1 MKNTGIKVLCGA
13 LLCGAFLG
21 ANNVSA
27 AYNYDTTSEFSAQ
40 DTYIRVGTELCVKS
54 TVLQGSRY
62 MYAWDT
68 SNSNHP
74 LRGWPGVDLVEA
86 GDGLYCY
93 EHDADD
99 GYQYDMVIFNNN
111 GGSQT
116 VDLSVINDSA
126 GLVKSLVY
134 MFDESDYYGDDIYGN
149 RTYKGRWAVN
159 DTNAL
164 VDMVA
169 VAKGL
174 DANRYTI
181 ASYEAVADALGSD
194 VAVADV
200 TVENQGQYDLGA
212 YYISQ
217 LDLSNDVLKKLNIT
231 NDGNGYESEYLDAY
245 NALGAAMNNLVERKV
260 ILVDENTTNGS
271 VSAGYQSGS
280 DNDIDIEVSPERGYE
295 VESITVKEITS
306 FDQSGDPVFGGET
319 ALDVDPDVN
328 NYEFSFGESGI
339 AGYYVTATFKM
350 KTYNITF
357 VVGENGEI
365 KTIGDEDI
373 ESPVQV
379 YYGED
384 YSLKIIAKEGYDI
397 DTILVNGE
405 EYSME
410 DGVLTIENIMVD
422 TEVRISFKLQS
433 YVITVDGKE
442 YSFNYG
448 TTYEQMLEGIDL
460 EKEGYKFLY
469 LVDEN
474 GEKVTDDYV
483 IQGDAKFTA
492 VYEKDEATTEEE
504 DIAVPDTGGKQG
516 FGQGTEYSLIGCM
529 SAGAVMGAVLMIAK
543 QKRDERKNK

>member
-1 MKNTGIKVLCGA
+1 MKKIGMKVLCGA
-13 LLCGAFLG
+13 LLCGAFLS

-68 SNSNHP
+68 SNSDHP

-212 YYISQ
+212 DYISK
-217 LDLSNDVLKKLNIT
+217 LNLSNDVLGKLLIAR
-231 NDGNGYESEYLDAY
+231 NGVDYSSAYLDAY
-245 NALGAAMNNLVERKV
+245 NTLGAALNNLVERKMIV
-260 ILVDENTTNGS
+260 VDDGIVNGNVVAEYKPNSDSEINIELTPDFGYEIGSIIVKQIASYDDETKEMTFGETTE
-271 VSAGYQSGS
+271 
-280 DNDIDIEVSPERGYE
+280 IEVVPGEDTYLYAFGDAD
-295 VESITVKEITS
+295 VKGAYIS
-306 FDQSGDPVFGGET
+306 
-319 ALDVDPDVN
+319 
-328 NYEFSFGESGI
+328 
-339 AGYYVTATFKM
+339 ATFK
-350 KTYNITF
+350 
-357 VVGENGEI
+357 
-365 KTIGDEDI
+365 
-373 ESPVQV
+373 
-379 YYGED
+379 
-384 YSLKIIAKEGYDI
+384 AK
-397 DTILVNGE
+397 
-405 EYSME
+405 
-410 DGVLTIENIMVD
+410 
-422 TEVRISFKLQS
+422 S
-433 YVITVDGKE
+433 YIITVDGEE
-442 YSFNYG
+442 YTFDFG

-460 EKEGYKFLY
+460 KKEGYKFLY
-469 LVDEN
+469 LVDED
-474 GEKVTDDYV
+474 GEKVPDDYV
-483 IQGDAKFTA
+483 VRGDAEFTA
-492 VYEKDEATTEEE
+492 VYEEEGAAADEE
-504 DIAVPDTGGKQG
+504 DIAVPDTGSEQG
-516 FGQGTEYSLIGCM
+516 FGEWGRY
-529 SAGAVMGAVLMIAK
+529 
-543 QKRDERKNK
+543 

>member
-1 MKNTGIKVLCGA
+1 MKNIGMKVLCGA

-68 SNSNHP
+68 SNSDHP

-159 DTNAL
+159 DTSAL

-212 YYISQ
+212 DYISK
-217 LDLSNDVLKKLNIT
+217 LNLSNDVLGKLLIAR
-231 NDGNGYESEYLDAY
+231 NGVDYSSAYLDAY
-245 NALGAAMNNLVERKV
+245 NTLGAALNNLVERKMIV
-260 ILVDENTTNGS
+260 VDDGIVNGNVVAEYKPNSDSEINIELTPDFGYEIGSIIVKQIASYDDETKEMTFGETTE
-271 VSAGYQSGS
+271 
-280 DNDIDIEVSPERGYE
+280 IEVVPGEDTYLYAFGDAD
-295 VESITVKEITS
+295 VKGAYIS
-306 FDQSGDPVFGGET
+306 
-319 ALDVDPDVN
+319 
-328 NYEFSFGESGI
+328 
-339 AGYYVTATFKM
+339 ATFK
-350 KTYNITF
+350 
-357 VVGENGEI
+357 
-365 KTIGDEDI
+365 
-373 ESPVQV
+373 
-379 YYGED
+379 
-384 YSLKIIAKEGYDI
+384 AK
-397 DTILVNGE
+397 
-405 EYSME
+405 
-410 DGVLTIENIMVD
+410 
-422 TEVRISFKLQS
+422 S
-433 YVITVDGKE
+433 YIITVDGEE
-442 YSFNYG
+442 YTFDFG

-460 EKEGYKFLY
+460 KKEGYKFLY
-469 LVDEN
+469 LVDED
-474 GEKVTDDYV
+474 GEKVPDDYV
-483 IQGDAKFTA
+483 VRGDAEFTA
-492 VYEKDEATTEEE
+492 VYEEEGAAADEE
-504 DIAVPDTGGKQG
+504 DIAVPDTGSEQG
-516 FGQGTEYSLIGCM
+516 FGEGIKYSLIGCA
-529 SAGAVMGAVLMIAK
+529 SVGAVMGAALMVAK
-543 QKRDERKNK
+543 QRRDGCKNK

>member
-159 DTNAL
+159 DTSAL

-212 YYISQ
+212 DYISK
-217 LDLSNDVLKKLNIT
+217 LNLSNDVLGKLTIAS
-231 NDGNGYESEYLDAY
+231 NGVDYSSAYLDAY
-245 NALGAAMNNLVERKV
+245 NTLGAALNNLVERKMIV
-260 ILVDENTTNGS
+260 VDDGIVNGNVVAEYKPNSDSEINIELTPDFGYEIGSIIVKQIASYDDETKEMTFGETTE
-271 VSAGYQSGS
+271 
-280 DNDIDIEVSPERGYE
+280 IEVVPGEDTYSYAFGDAD
-295 VESITVKEITS
+295 VKGAYIS
-306 FDQSGDPVFGGET
+306 
-319 ALDVDPDVN
+319 
-328 NYEFSFGESGI
+328 
-339 AGYYVTATFKM
+339 ATFK
-350 KTYNITF
+350 
-357 VVGENGEI
+357 
-365 KTIGDEDI
+365 
-373 ESPVQV
+373 
-379 YYGED
+379 
-384 YSLKIIAKEGYDI
+384 AK
-397 DTILVNGE
+397 
-405 EYSME
+405 
-410 DGVLTIENIMVD
+410 
-422 TEVRISFKLQS
+422 S
-433 YVITVDGKE
+433 YIITVDGEE
-442 YSFNYG
+442 YTFDFG
-448 TTYEQMLEGIDL
+448 TTYEQMLEGINL

-469 LVDEN
+469 LVDED
-474 GEKVTDDYV
+474 GDKVPDDYV
-483 IQGDAKFTA
+483 VRGDAEFTA
-492 VYEKDEATTEEE
+492 VYEEEGAATDEE
-504 DIAVPDTGGKQG
+504 DIAVPDTGSEQG
-516 FGQGTEYSLIGCM
+516 FGEGAKYSLIGCA
-529 SAGAVMGAVLMIAK
+529 SVGAVMGAALMVAK
-543 QKRDERKNK
+543 QRRDDCKNK

>member
-1 MKNTGIKVLCGA
+1 MKNIGMKVLCGA
-13 LLCGAFLG
+13 LLCGAFLSV
-21 ANNVSA
+21 NNVSA
-27 AYNYDTTSEFSAQ
+27 ASYNYDITSKFQ
-40 DTYIRVGTELCVKS
+40 VTNNTYIRAGDKVCVKTDS
-54 TVLQGSRY
+54 LPGTKYL
-62 MYAWDT
+62 YAWDT
-68 SNSNHP
+68 SNGNHS
-74 LRGWPGVDLVEA
+74 LAGWPGVILSDDEGV
-86 GDGLYCY
+86 YCY
-93 EHDADD
+93 THRDD
-99 GYQYDMVIFNNN
+99 GYHYNMVIFDNNN
-111 GGSQT
+111 KKT
-116 VDLSVINDSA
+116 IDLSVVNDS
-126 GLVKSLVY
+126 GNLVKSLAY
-134 MFDESDYYGDDIYGN
+134 LFDESDKITEGNQYGRYV
-149 RTYKGRWAVN
+149 GRWAVK
-159 DTNAL
+159 DTDAL
-164 VDMVA
+164 VAMVNEA
-169 VAKGL
+169 DGL
-174 DANRYTI
+174 DKDVYTI
-181 ASYEAVADALGSD
+181 TSYAAVEAALGDNVEVGD
-194 VAVADV
+194 VNVD
-200 TVENQGQYDLGA
+200 NQDQWDLGA

-217 LDLSNDVLKKLNIT
+217 LNLSNDVLKKLIIT

-280 DNDIDIEVSPERGYE
+280 DNDIDIEVSPELGYE

-384 YSLKIIAKEGYDI
+384 YSLKIIAKEGYKI

-483 IQGDAKFTA
+483 IQGDAEFTA
-492 VYEKDEATTEEE
+492 VYEEEGAATDEE
-504 DIAVPDTGGKQG
+504 DIAVPDTGSEQG
-516 FGQGTEYSLIGCM
+516 FGEGIKYSLIGCA
-529 SAGAVMGAVLMIAK
+529 SVGAVMGAALMVAK
-543 QKRDERKNK
+543 QRRDGCKNK

>member
-1 MKNTGIKVLCGA
+1 MKNIGMKVLCGA

-149 RTYKGRWAVN
+149 RTYEGRWAVN

-169 VAKGL
+169 VAKGV

-181 ASYEAVADALGSD
+181 ASYEAVADALCSD

-212 YYISQ
+212 DYISK
-217 LDLSNDVLKKLNIT
+217 LNLSNDVLGKLMIAS
-231 NDGNGYESEYLDAY
+231 NGVDYSSAYLDAY
-245 NALGAAMNNLVERKV
+245 NTLGAALNNLVERKMIV
-260 ILVDENTTNGS
+260 VDDGIVNGN
-271 VSAGYQSGS
+271 VVAEYKPNS
-280 DNDIDIEVSPERGYE
+280 DSEINIELTPDFGYE
-295 VESITVKEITS
+295 IGSITVKQIASYDDETKEMT
-306 FDQSGDPVFGGET
+306 FGET
-319 ALDVDPDVN
+319 TEIEVVPGEDTYSYAFGDADVKGA
-328 NYEFSFGESGI
+328 YIS
-339 AGYYVTATFKM
+339 ATFK
-350 KTYNITF
+350 
-357 VVGENGEI
+357 
-365 KTIGDEDI
+365 
-373 ESPVQV
+373 
-379 YYGED
+379 
-384 YSLKIIAKEGYDI
+384 AK
-397 DTILVNGE
+397 
-405 EYSME
+405 
-410 DGVLTIENIMVD
+410 
-422 TEVRISFKLQS
+422 S
-433 YVITVDGKE
+433 YIITVDGEE
-442 YSFNYG
+442 YTFDFG
-448 TTYEQMLEGIDL
+448 TTYEQMLEGINL

-469 LVDEN
+469 LVDED
-474 GEKVTDDYV
+474 GEKVPDDYV
-483 IQGDAKFTA
+483 VRGDAEFTA
-492 VYEKDEATTEEE
+492 VYEEEGAAADEE
-504 DIAVPDTGGKQG
+504 DIAVPDTGSEQG
-516 FGQGTEYSLIGCM
+516 FGEGIKYSLIGCA
-529 SAGAVMGAVLMIAK
+529 SVGAVMGAALMVAK
-543 QKRDERKNK
+543 QRRDGCKNK